1 MSVRKRIYAIV
12 LLGIFAC
19 LIMAG
24 LNRFFSNRL
33 RASYETASRIEL
45 TGKSI
50 SDTRLAEKEFVL
62 YGKEELWK
70 RVEENLK
77 ASQTNLKMARELYDS
92 GIGVRHKD
100 GKTITPQKL
109 EEILSSYMAELDQLK
124 SIVFEKKEKLQAF
137 TKIIIQMKETFETKV
152 VLPIKE
158 EIVQAKIQ
166 GADIS
171 GSRRAA
177 IEKTMDVLQQVEKY
191 RINLTELMIY
201 HDRNSYKKTKE
212 SLNEAFIRDRR
223 NLRSIL
229 TVTRN
234 ESFIQA
240 RDEGDELLEQFLET
254 EKYLFDLYDKSRL
267 LSERLEALNG
277 ELDETSR
284 NLLMIALKESEH
296 QQRLNSFFSWTIV
309 WGVALLLGLS
319 GILLGRSITSPLSEI
334 LKAVEKMAEGDFSA
348 QISFRSGNEIGV
360 MADAF
365 RKMSAAQ
372 EGRAQLAEKI
382 ASGDL
387 TAQIEKVSE
396 QDRLGRALRR
406 MTRQLNSLMGMIG
419 ESAFQVSE
427 GADHVSASSQT
438 LSQGA
443 NQQAS
448 SLEQITSSI
457 AQIGSQTHSNAE
469 NSAQASRLASQARE
483 MAEQGKA
490 EMSNMAAAMQK
501 ISEASRSIN
510 KINKVVDEIAF
521 QTNLLALN
529 AAVEAA
535 RAGRY
540 GKGFAV
546 VAGEVR
552 NLAARSAQAASE
564 TAELIESS
572 SAKVKKGNDIAD
584 RTAQAL
590 DRIVESTSKVADLV
604 AEISASSNEQAQGIA
619 QISDGLMQ
627 IDHVTQQNTASAQE
641 TAAAAEELS
650 VQSMKLKHAI
660 ARFRLANESI
670 QPCEQTPVSYQEEKT
685 ESEENPLKPEE
696 VISLDDAEFGKY

>member
-19 LIMAG
+19 LVMAG
-24 LNRFFSNRL
+24 LNRFFSDRL
-33 RASYETASRIEL
+33 RMSYETASWIEI

-77 ASQTNLKMARELYDS
+77 ASRANLKMARGLYDI
-92 GIGVRHKD
+92 GIGARQKD

-124 SIVFEKKEKLQAF
+124 NIVFEKKEKLQAF
-137 TKIIIQMKETFETKV
+137 TKIIAQMKETFEKKV

-166 GADIS
+166 GTDIA

-177 IEKTMDVLQQVEKY
+177 IEKTMDVLQEVEKY
-191 RINLTELMIY
+191 RINLTELLIY
-201 HDRNSYKKTKE
+201 HDRNTYKKNKDAL
-212 SLNEAFIRDRR
+212 SEAFVRDRR

-234 ESFIQA
+234 ESFIQT
-240 RDEGDELLEQFLET
+240 RDEGDALLDRFLET
-254 EKYLFDLYDKSRL
+254 EEYLFDLYDKSHK
-267 LSERLEALNG
+267 LSQSLESLNR

-284 NLLMIALKESEH
+284 NLLTIALKESERQSH
-296 QQRLNSFFSWTIV
+296 KSSFFSWTVV

-319 GILLGRSITSPLSEI
+319 GIWLGRSITSPLSEI
-334 LKAVEKMAEGDFSA
+334 LKAVEKMAEGDFSC
-348 QISFRSGNEIGV
+348 QISFRSKDEIGV

-457 AQIGSQTHSNAE
+457 TQIGSQTHNNAE

-483 MAEQGKA
+483 MAEHGRA

-572 SAKVKKGNDIAD
+572 SEKVKKGNDIAD

-590 DRIVESTSKVADLV
+590 DRIVNSTSKVADLV

-619 QISDGLMQ
+619 QISNGLMQ
-627 IDHVTQQNTASAQE
+627 IDHVTQQNTASAEE

-660 ARFRLANESI
+660 ARFRLAYE
-670 QPCEQTPVSYQEEKT
+670 PVDLFEPPPVSCQEET
-685 ESEENPLKPEE
+685 PEPAENPLKPEE
-696 VISLDDAEFGKY
+696 IISLDDAEFGKY